1 MENTTLELGMD
12 SNPPPVNHPFKF
24 DGQGREYFRI
34 WIVNISLT
42 ILTLGIYSAW
52 AKVRNLN
59 YFYGNTQVAG
69 SSFEYHANPVS
80 IFKGRLMVFGFFIL
94 YLVLTNYYPATGLV
108 FSLLFLILTPTLIVR
123 SLKFTAQNSS
133 YRGVRFD
140 FNGSI
145 GGAVKNFI
153 LWPILAMFSFGLL
166 FPYMLHQQHKYVV
179 GNAAFGTQKFKFN
192 SNVKG
197 FYGIC
202 LKASA
207 LSIVLMVIIMLMM
220 SNSFELL
227 LATSDETGEPEMQG
241 GFFIMAAFMMAFGSM
256 MQGYFHALLMNARY
270 KQTQLGDTGRG
281 ESGFVSNLGALDL
294 AWVYLTNLVL
304 IVCSLGL
311 AIPFTK
317 IRLMRY
323 RTSCLKLKKGSSF
336 DYILSIQL
344 ANQSALGE
352 EAGEAMDLDF
362 AL

>member
-1 MENTTLELGMD
+1 MESTILAQGSD
-12 SNPPPVNHPFKF
+12 PSNYPVHHPFKF
-24 DGQGREYFRI
+24 YGQGREYFRI

-69 SSFEYHANPVS
+69 SSFQYHASPMA
-80 IFKGRLMVFGFFIL
+80 ILKGRLMVFAFFVFYLIVSNYFPASGIL
-94 YLVLTNYYPATGLV
+94 
-108 FSLLFLILTPTLIVR
+108 FSLFFLILMPTLIVR

-145 GGAVKNFI
+145 GGALKNFI
-153 LWPILAMFSFGLL
+153 LWPILASLSFGLL

-179 GNAAFGTQKFKFN
+179 SNASFGSEQFQFN
-192 SNVKG
+192 DNVKG

-202 LKASA
+202 FKAMA
-207 LSIVLMVIIMLMM
+207 LSMVFFALIMLMM
-220 SNSFELL
+220 S
-227 LATSDETGEPEMQG
+227 G
-241 GFFIMAAFMMAFGSM
+241 GFDNMAAMNPETESSELPISFFAMIFVLMAFSSV

-270 KQTQLGDTGRG
+270 KQTQLGEVDKG
-281 ESGFVSNLGALDL
+281 ESGFDSNLGALDL
-294 AWVYLTNLVL
+294 AWIYLTNLIL
-304 IVCSLGL
+304 IVVTLGL

-317 IRLMRY
+317 VRLMAY
-323 RTSCLKLKKGSSF
+323 RTSCMKFKQGASF
-336 DYILSIQL
+336 GRILNTQL